1 MFNHPP
7 RGLIPFGIYI
17 FKFWGFT
24 VAGDR
29 VLKFNDILLGKGR
42 RGSVRVRTF
51 CAYYFNAV
59 LA

>member
-7 RGLIPFGIYI
+7 RELIPFGICI
-17 FKFWGFT
+17 FKFGGFT

-42 RGSVRVRTF
+42 RGDVKV
-51 CAYYFNAV
+51 
-59 LA
+59 